1 MKKKIVSVL
10 LACCMTFGGSVSAF
24 AADENY
30 IQQDTQQENQDMTV
44 KSEEQNADQEQT
56 SGMDSTMAEENS
68 QDNSVTEEKVANDSA
83 NAEENVVQET
93 TEEEQKE
100 EGPLVSYSGHVQSY
114 GNVKAVEDGALL
126 GTTGQAKRLEALKI
140 EKGAGLKK
148 LNGDIVYRTHVQTY
162 GTQKWVKNG
171 ELSGTTGQAKR
182 IEGFQAYLT
191 GDLAEKYDI
200 YYSMHI
206 QSYGWSKWVK
216 GSADESGWC
225 GSSGLAKRV
234 EAIQIQL
241 VKKDGGTVPEN
252 SGKYTYISPKAIGGI
267 TYSGHQQSY
276 GDLKS
281 CANGTVLG
289 VTGKAKRLEA
299 IKIALQKGTI
309 DGSVSYRTHV
319 QSIGW
324 QGWKNEGEL
333 SGTTGQAK
341 RLEAIEIKLTGDL
354 AEVCDVW
361 YRVHMQSQGWLGWA
375 KNGQSAGSTGL
386 GKRLEAIQIKIVPK
400 GAAAPGSNTGYF
412 VSTLTSPQ
420 QQRVNAAVQRVYNQ
434 TGRNLYKTFLWCVN
448 NIKYVSLSYNVPKG
462 YTTTQWYGLYGLEQH
477 KGDCRSYAAAFY
489 HLARGLGYN
498 ARYVY
503 GYVPRKGGGMIDHA
517 WVEIKENGTTYVY
530 DPNFQHATKRNGYHF
545 RYGTSGT
552 WVYSNY
558 RYVD

>member
-1 MKKKIVSVL
+1 MKKKVVSVL
-10 LACCMTFGGSVSAF
+10 LACCMTFGGSVSTF
-24 AADENY
+24 AAGENY
-30 IQQDTQQENQDMTV
+30 MQQDAQQDNQEVIDN
-44 KSEEQNADQEQT
+44 SGNQADNQEQT
-56 SGMDSTMAEENS
+56 SETESTVTDENTQDDSVAEDE
-68 QDNSVTEEKVANDSA
+68 SVSDSA
-83 NAEENVVQET
+83 NAEEKEAQET
-93 TEEEQKE
+93 KEEDQKV
-100 EGPLVSYSGHVQSY
+100 EGPLLVYSGHVQSY

-126 GTTGQAKRLEALKI
+126 GTTGQAKRLEALRI
-140 EKGAGLKK
+140 EKGAGLKD
-148 LNGDIVYRTHVQTY
+148 LSGDIVYRTHVQTY

-171 ELSGTTGQAKR
+171 ELSGTTGKAKR

-191 GDLAEKYDI
+191 GELAEKYDI

-216 GSADESGWC
+216 GSADESSWC
-225 GSSGLAKRV
+225 GSSGLAKRA

-241 VKKDGGTVPEN
+241 VKKDEGVVPTN
-252 SGKYTYISPKAIGGI
+252 NGKYAYISPKAVGGI
-267 TYSGHQQSY
+267 AYSGHQQTY
-276 GDLKS
+276 GDLKT

-299 IKIALQKGTI
+299 IKISLQRGTI
-309 DGSVSYRTHV
+309 DGSISYRTHV

-324 QGWKNEGEL
+324 QEWKNEGEI

-341 RLEAIEIKLTGDL
+341 RLEAIEIKLSGDL
-354 AEVCDVW
+354 SEVCDVW

-400 GAAAPGSNTGYF
+400 GSSAPGTNSGYF

-420 QQRVNAAVQRVYNQ
+420 QQRVNAAIQKVYSK
-434 TGRNLYKTFLWCVN
+434 TGRNLYQTFLWCVN
-448 NIKYVSLSYNVPKG
+448 NIKYVNLSNSVPKG
-462 YTTTQWYGLYGLEQH
+462 YTATQWYGLYGLEQH

-489 HLARGLGYN
+489 HLAKGLGYN
-498 ARYVY
+498 AHYVY

-530 DPNFQHATKRNGYHF
+530 DPNFQYATKRNGYHF

-558 RYVD
+558 HYMD